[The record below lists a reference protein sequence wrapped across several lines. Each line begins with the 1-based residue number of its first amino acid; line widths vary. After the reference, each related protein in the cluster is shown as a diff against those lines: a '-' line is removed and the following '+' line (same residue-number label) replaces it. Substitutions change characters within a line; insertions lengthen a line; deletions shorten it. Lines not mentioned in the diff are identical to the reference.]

1 MSAKRPIIAALAI
14 TLCILGASAAAQEQR
29 NEFTGTVG
37 RIFISD
43 QGIHGSDAPTINP
56 FVRSGKGLTFE
67 LNYSRRLFGNAIYAI
82 SGEIP
87 AAFNLDED
95 LNSGGPVVPVDYRQ
109 IFITPAFRVNLFPET
124 AVSPWVSFGG
134 GFAHFSE
141 NENLLYYGTNPGGS
155 TNSGVMQA
163 GLGLD
168 LNPFQHR
175 FHRFGFRGEV
185 RDFWSGTPDLPLA
198 DTGKT
203 RQHNFFVSGGVII
216 HF

>member
-124 AVSPWVSFGG
+124 AVSPRSVS
-134 GFAHFSE
+134 AAASPISAK
-141 NENLLYYGTNPGGS
+141 TKISP
-155 TNSGVMQA
+155 TTA
-163 GLGLD
+163 
-168 LNPFQHR
+168 P
-175 FHRFGFRGEV
+175 
-185 RDFWSGTPDLPLA
+185 TPAAL
-198 DTGKT
+198 
-203 RQHNFFVSGGVII
+203 RIRVSCKLV
-216 HF
+216 